1 MGLAQIAPRL
11 PTFSWVWRTS
21 SNVLQEFHWFGDIS
35 RRVGGPGVLLRG
47 NGALRLRVGRA
58 SDALWALRL
67 RVGRASD
74 ACRLSGCAFW
84 AMWLLDSRLG
94 GRPRGH

>member
-11 PTFSWVWRTS
+11 TTFSWVWRTS
-21 SNVLQEFHWFGDIS
+21 YNVLQEFHWFGNIS

-58 SDALWALRL
+58 ADVHRT
-67 RVGRASD
+67 RVARASAPSGPYGCASD
-74 ACRLSGCAFW
+74 AMF
-84 AMWLLDSRLG
+84 
-94 GRPRGH
+94 P